1 MTADETA
8 FRMRPGFKVLGALVL
23 LLAVGAPLAV
33 WWQGRVQPP
42 VKASADAAAARTA
55 CTQALT
61 GLGEGRPTDFSG
73 EPGLDGSEWT
83 WTGTVTFD
91 DATSRLFSCAV
102 PDGGEAQVRL
112 Q

>member
-33 WWQGRVQPP
+33 WWQGRVKPP
-42 VKASADAAAARTA
+42 APAFADAAAVRIA
-55 CTQALT
+55 CTQAVT
-61 GLGEGRPTDFSG
+61 GLGAGRPADFSG
-73 EPGLDGSEWT
+73 EPALDGSEWA
-83 WTGTVTFD
+83 WVGTVTFQD
-91 DATSRLFSCAV
+91 GTSRPFSCAV
-102 PDGGEAQVRL
+102 PDGGAAQVRL